1 MKEKVQSRKG
11 ITLVSLVVTIIILI
25 ILAGTSLNLVIGKDG
40 IITVA
45 KRAKENIELAKI
57 EEETKLNELYTQLGS
72 DGNTGGLDYDAIAKL
87 DEFKTVIAEAI
98 TNKGVETSPNDSAQ
112 TMAENIGKIP
122 SGGSSS
128 GGETENPGDFNVD
141 ELVIESPLNTDKYG
155 WKVSNYLT
163 KTDATGRWRLFYQDK
178 NCTYIISDNYVGP
191 YNAGDYYEKYPNG
204 ASVSKVGQRL
214 SSMIST
220 LFIETNTTNRIRQ
233 MAWLTDTSDE
243 GMWAEYKNEDAI
255 FAIGSPTLELWTASR
270 NTKYSSQVELSMGTK
285 GYSYNYSRYAGSMV
299 GTSTAHG
306 IYMRDT
312 TNSYFIASPS
322 GRASSDH
329 LYYLNGLSS
338 SFYDNSDNSFARPVV
353 CIPTSVFNSKY
364 ESSLVDE

>member
-1 MKEKVQSRKG
+1 MKEKAQSRKG

-40 IITVA
+40 IVTVA

-122 SGGSSS
+122 SSGSSS

-191 YNAGDYYEKYPNG
+191 YSAGDYYEKYPNG

-214 SSMIST
+214 SSTIST
-220 LFIETNTTNRIRQ
+220 LFVETNTINGIRQ

-243 GMWAEYKNEDAI
+243 GMWAEYKNGDAV
-255 FAIGSPTLELWTASR
+255 FAIGSPTIELWTASR
-270 NTKYSSQVELSMGTK
+270 NTKYITPIELHMETY
-285 GYSYNYSRYAGSMV
+285 GYGFSYNTTSNTMV
-299 GTSTAHG
+299 YTSTAHG
-306 IYMRDT
+306 IYMKSSD
-312 TNSYFIASPS
+312 NSYFIASPGKS
-322 GRASSDH
+322 GS
-329 LYYLNGLSS
+329 LYYLNGKTASLYSGTT
-338 SFYDNSDNSFARPVV
+338 NSFVRPIV
-353 CIPTSVFNSKY
+353 CIPTSIFNDKY
-364 ESSLVDE
+364 ASSLVDD